1 MQHILH
7 FSSLV
12 FVLSLLA
19 SGVAYNQIQPRVFTT
34 WNCALDKNKTE
45 FQLLVWVYIVVLH
58 YSWKESYLF
67 FLKSTMEILALH
79 SRKKLPWCH
88 WPFVCLLML
97 LTDIFSLILKV
108 LLFQLLLLLPQHL
121 FFFLFFLL
129 LLLFTSSLFIF
140 FFILFTTSNDLMQA
154 RQTNLQF

>member
-1 MQHILH
+1 M
-7 FSSLV
+7 

-19 SGVAYNQIQPRVFTT
+19 SGVAYNQIQPRVLTT
-34 WNCALDKNKTE
+34 WNCALDKNKIE

-58 YSWKESYLF
+58 YSWKESYLSL

-79 SRKKLPWCH
+79 SIYLKQEEIALMPLT
-88 WPFVCLLML
+88 FCLLML
-97 LTDIFSLILKV
+97 LTDIFSLILEV
-108 LLFQLLLLLPQHL
+108 LLFQLILPLLSQHL

-154 RQTNLQF
+154 IQTNLQF